1 MTSNAMVKA
10 NNKPARTKSG
20 AAVRLMGGTIDANNA
35 REWKRDLM
43 AAANRLWDATGPSA
57 GAASKAALAFEDAAL
72 HCMCGEYGK
81 AQRKVA
87 SGLAALNKSKGP
99 IQLMEPCEDDDDDE

>member
-1 MTSNAMVKA
+1 MNALVKV
-10 NNKPARTKSG
+10 NSKPAKVNVGLVKFQADTITK
-20 AAVRLMGGTIDANNA
+20 DNA
-35 REWKRDLM
+35 RAWKRDLM

-57 GAASKAALAFEDAAL
+57 GAAERAALAFEDAAL